1 MKFRS
6 FIFLTAI
13 SLFVVQLCLAQ
24 VETPP
29 RILPPAPRES
39 PTPKMSEILAINLA
53 AVQKGQELPRERR
66 EQAYSRLMEGQRY
79 ILNANRLRSQAGIAN
94 ALKLARQSLQK
105 AVELNPNMAE
115 GYTALAELAIT
126 TPPGDIDEAISLA
139 AIATRLESNNFGG
152 HRILA
157 RLYTYK
163 SRLNTGALDS
173 AFTQKAIFEWKEIT
187 RLDNRNAEGWAFLAE
202 FYDKTNENELKIS
215 ALRKW
220 LASAAP
226 IETQFYRRVMG
237 AQEDLSPE
245 SASLKLGPALVKA
258 GKTREAV
265 EVLSVLVVDDPDNAE
280 AVEHLRN
287 AIESVDGPGAAA
299 AIESLQQA
307 VYSNPENLS
316 LINLLAQAHMKAGK
330 FDDAVKV
337 LQDATVKFTEK
348 DKRSAAILQIS
359 LGDMY
364 VKAKRVNEGIA
375 AYQNALTV
383 RGITSTE
390 LATDDDREFATLV
403 FTKMIRTYKDA
414 NRPND
419 VKAVIERARL
429 LLGKEDLF
437 ADRELISF
445 YRENGKKPEALQAVI
460 SVRERIPDDYG
471 FLRLHAT
478 LLTESG
484 KVDEAVGLIKNLIDN
499 KPFKTTTAS
508 IPTAP
513 NGTEVPSIEA
523 LSPMYDDFGNYLFI
537 SSLYTNA
544 NRGKEAAV
552 AATAAYSVAKSPEQ
566 KEMAKLTLATA
577 QQMGGEF
584 AAAEATLREILK
596 QTPGNPIALN
606 NLGYFL
612 LERNERFTE
621 ALDLIQKA
629 IAIEP
634 DNPSYLDSLGW
645 AYFKLG
651 KYAEAEKHLLE
662 AARLSDDS
670 STIHEH
676 IGDVYKKQNKL
687 PAAKASWEKALT
699 LATAAEDIGRLKTK
713 LGRK

>member
-6 FIFLTAI
+6 LIFLTAV
-13 SLFVVQLCLAQ
+13 SLSGVLPVRAQ
-24 VETPP
+24 IETPP
-29 RILPPAPRES
+29 PAIGS
-39 PTPKMSEILAINLA
+39 PKPSPSPKMSEILAINLA
-53 AVQKGQELPRERR
+53 AMPKGQELPRERR

-126 TPPGDIDEAISLA
+126 TPPGDIDEAINLA
-139 AIATRLESNNFGG
+139 AIATRLEPRNFGG

-157 RLYTYK
+157 RLYTFK
-163 SRLNTGALDS
+163 SRLNAGTLDKGF
-173 AFTQKAIFEWKEIT
+173 AEKAISEWKEIT
-187 RLDNRNAEGWAFLAE
+187 RLDPRNAEGWAFLGE
-202 FYDKTNENELKIS
+202 FYDKTNEPELQIA

-220 LASAAP
+220 LSSAAP

-237 AQEDLSPE
+237 SQEDLSPE

-265 EVLSVLVVDDPDNAE
+265 EVLSLVVVDDPDNTE
-280 AVEHLRN
+280 AVELLRN
-287 AIESVDGPGAAA
+287 AIESVDGPGAVP

-316 LINLLAQAHMKAGK
+316 LINLLAQAHLKSGK
-330 FDDAVKV
+330 LDDAVKV

-348 DKRSAAILQIS
+348 DRRSAAVLQIS
-359 LGDMY
+359 LGDLY
-364 VKAKRVNEGIA
+364 VKAKRVNEGIT

-403 FTKMIRTYKDA
+403 FSKMIRTYKDA

-445 YRENGKKPEALQAVI
+445 YRENGKKPEALQAI
-460 SVRERIPDDYG
+460 IAVRERIPDDYM

-478 LLTESG
+478 LLTENG
-484 KVDEAVGLIKNLIDN
+484 KVDEAVGLVKNLIDN
-499 KPFKTTTAS
+499 KPFQTTEPVQPAGSGAT
-508 IPTAP
+508 I
-513 NGTEVPSIEA
+513 PSIESM
-523 LSPMYDDFGNYLFI
+523 SPMYDDFGNYLFI
-537 SSLYTNA
+537 SSLYSSA

-552 AATAAYSVAKSPEQ
+552 AATAAYSVAKSTER

-577 QQMGGEF
+577 QQMAGEF
-584 AAAEATLREILK
+584 GAAEATLREILK
-596 QTPGNPIALN
+596 ASPGNPIALN

-612 LERNERFTE
+612 LERNERFNE
-621 ALDLIQKA
+621 ALGLIQKA
-629 IAIEP
+629 LVVEP

-651 KYAEAEKHLLE
+651 KYAEAEKYLLE
-662 AARLSDDS
+662 AGRLDTDS
-670 STIHEH
+670 STIQEH
-676 IGDVYKKQNKL
+676 IGDVYQKQNKL
-687 PAAKASWEKALT
+687 PAAKTAWEKALS
-699 LATAAEDIGRLKTK
+699 LATNPEDITRLKTK

>member
-6 FIFLTAI
+6 FIFLAAV
-13 SLFVVQLCLAQ
+13 SLAGVFTIDAQ
-24 VETPP
+24 VDGVPP
-29 RILPPAPRES
+29 PVLPVIPKAS
-39 PTPKMSEILAINLA
+39 PTPKLSEILAINLA
-53 AVQKGQELPRERR
+53 TAPAGQELPRERR
-66 EQAYSRLMEGQRY
+66 EQAYNRLMEGQRY
-79 ILNANRLRSQAGIAN
+79 ILQANRLRSTAGISN
-94 ALKLARQSLQK
+94 ALRLARQALQK
-105 AVELNPNMAE
+105 AVELNPGMAE

-139 AIATRLESNNFGG
+139 AIATRLEPNNFGG

-163 SRLNTGALDS
+163 SRLNAGSLDT
-173 AFTQKAIFEWKEIT
+173 AFAQKAIAEWKEIT
-187 RLDNRNAEGWAFLAE
+187 RLDPRSAEGWAFLGE
-202 FYDKTNENELKIS
+202 FYDKTNNPELRIA

-220 LASAAP
+220 LSSATP

-265 EVLSVLVVDDPDNAE
+265 EVLSMVVVDDPDNAE
-280 AVEHLRN
+280 AVELLRS
-287 AIESVDGPGAAA
+287 AIDSVDGAGAAA
-299 AIESLQQA
+299 ATESLQQA

-316 LINLLAQAHMKAGK
+316 LINLLAQAHLKAGK
-330 FDDAVKV
+330 IDEAVKV
-337 LQDATVKFTEK
+337 LQGATARFTEK
-348 DKRSAAILQIS
+348 DRRSAALLQIS
-359 LGDMY
+359 LGDIY
-364 VKAKRVNEGIA
+364 VKADRINEGIA
-375 AYQNALTV
+375 AYQNALVV
-383 RGITSTE
+383 RGITTTE
-390 LATDDDREFATLV
+390 IATDDDREFATLV
-403 FTKMIRTYKDA
+403 FTKMISTYRNA

-429 LLGKEDLF
+429 LLGRDDLF
-437 ADRELISF
+437 ADRQLISF
-445 YRENGKKPEALQAVI
+445 YRENGKRAEALQVVK

-471 FLRLHAT
+471 FLQLEAT
-478 LLTESG
+478 LLTENG
-484 KVDEAVGLIKNLIDN
+484 KVDEGVALVRKLIDN
-499 KPFKTTTAS
+499 KPFKTTPAGNNTPET
-508 IPTAP
+508 PTL
-513 NGTEVPSIEA
+513 ESM
-523 LSPMYDDFGNYLFI
+523 SPMYDDFGNYLFI

-544 NRGKEAAV
+544 NRGKDAAV
-552 AATAAYSVAKSPEQ
+552 AATAAYSAAKSPER

-577 QQMGGEF
+577 QHMAGEF
-584 AAAEATLREILK
+584 AASEATLREILK

-629 IAIEP
+629 IAVEP

-651 KYAEAEKHLLE
+651 KYAEAEKYLLD
-662 AARLSDDS
+662 AARLDTESA
-670 STIHEH
+670 TIQEH
-676 IGDVYKKQNKL
+676 IGDVYQKQGKM
-687 PAAKASWEKALT
+687 PAAKAAWEKALT
-699 LATAAEDIGRLKTK
+699 LATNADDIARLKVK

>member
-6 FIFLTAI
+6 FIFLAAV
-13 SLFVVQLCLAQ
+13 SLFGLQICPAQ
-24 VETPP
+24 VEQP
-29 RILPPAPRES
+29 RVLPPVPRES

-53 AVQKGQELPRERR
+53 SMPKGQELPRERR
-66 EQAYSRLMEGQRY
+66 EQAYGRLMEGQRY

-126 TPPGDIDEAISLA
+126 TPPGDIDEAIGLA
-139 AIATRLESNNFGG
+139 AIATRLEPNNFGG

-157 RLYTYK
+157 RLYTFK

-173 AFTQKAIFEWKEIT
+173 AGTQKAVFEWKEIT
-187 RLDNRNAEGWAFLAE
+187 RLDPRNAEGWAFLSA
-202 FYDKTNENELKIS
+202 FYDKTNERELEIA

-245 SASLKLGPALVKA
+245 SASLKLGPALVRA

-265 EVLSVLVVDDPDNAE
+265 EVLSVIVVDDPDNAE
-280 AVEHLRN
+280 AVELLRG
-287 AIESVDGPGAAA
+287 AIESVDAAGAAA

-316 LINLLAQAHMKAGK
+316 LINLLAQAHLKAGK
-330 FDDAVKV
+330 IDDAIKV
-337 LQDATVKFTEK
+337 LQDATLKFTEK

-359 LGDMY
+359 LGDIY

-383 RGITSTE
+383 RGITNTE

-403 FTKMIRTYKDA
+403 FSKMIRTYKDA

-429 LLGKEDLF
+429 LLGKDDLF

-445 YRENGKKPEALQAVI
+445 YRENGKKPEALQAVKSI
-460 SVRERIPDDYG
+460 RERIPDDYG
-471 FLRLHAT
+471 FLRLEAT
-478 LLTESG
+478 LLSEAG
-484 KVDEAVGLIKNLIDN
+484 QVDEGVALVRKLIDN
-499 KPFKTTTAS
+499 KPFKTTPVGDNTPEA
-508 IPTAP
+508 PT
-513 NGTEVPSIEA
+513 IESM
-523 LSPMYDDFGNYLFI
+523 SPMYDDFGNYLFI
-537 SSLYTNA
+537 SSLYSGA
-544 NRGKEAAV
+544 NRGKDAAI
-552 AATAAYSVAKSPEQ
+552 AATAAYSVAKSAER

-577 QQMGGEF
+577 QQMAGEF
-584 AAAEATLREILK
+584 AAAEGTLREILK

-612 LERNERFTE
+612 LERNERFPE

-662 AARLSDDS
+662 AARLAGES
-670 STIHEH
+670 STIQEH
-676 IGDVYKKQNKL
+676 VGDVYQKQGKL
-687 PAAKASWEKALT
+687 PAAKAAWEKALN
-699 LATAAEDIGRLKTK
+699 LASSPEDITRLKAK